1 MSAAQ
6 EQSKDVLDAEK
17 QKVIQSLEEDD
28 EFEDFQAEG
37 KYYGYLNILIQGEL
51 TEFKDWPEEQS
62 VGTEGEKSLW
72 VEDWDD
78 NDVDDNF
85 TKELK

>member
-1 MSAAQ
+1 MSEAR
-6 EQSKDVLDAEK
+6 EPTTEK

-28 EFEDFQAEG
+28 EFEDFQAE
-37 KYYGYLNILIQGEL
+37 
-51 TEFKDWPEEQS
+51 DWQDNQAMGPDA
-62 VGTEGEKSLW
+62 EKALW

-85 TKELK
+85 SKELK